1 MPKPDNLPVRN
12 VVEPINNTDIVE
24 AFRANG
30 GRLFHAL
37 PKGKRRGV
45 TFAYIVKKSRIEIAT
60 GVQHRHDPFTKKVGT
75 KNAIEHF
82 NAGKTINLP
91 LGKDM
96 HVTPLLTML
105 VARFQ

>member
-12 VVEPINNTDIVE
+12 VVEPIDNTAIVE
-24 AFRANG
+24 AFRLGG

-37 PKGKRRGV
+37 PSKNRRGV
-45 TFAYIVKKSRIEIAT
+45 TFAYVVKKSRVEIAT

-82 NAGKTINLP
+82 LAGHTIHLP
-91 LGKDM
+91 LGKDK